1 MITIKTILFAPFYV
15 RCDWQ
20 NLMDDEDLPAMQS
33 RVDQRRPKIR
43 PPAKMADV
51 LSNLM
56 SKRGYGRVLST
67 NSLDDAWQK
76 VVGPRFAGDTRPGNI
91 KRGVLEVLVASS
103 AVLQELTFQKKQLLN
118 KIQTEAPDQ
127 KITDLRFKVGAI
139 R

>member
-1 MITIKTILFAPFYV
+1 MITIKTILSAPPYP
-15 RCDWQ
+15 RRDGQ
-20 NLMDDEDLPAMQS
+20 NLMDDDDLPAMQS

-56 SKRGYGRVLST
+56 SKRGYARVLST
-67 NSLDDAWQK
+67 SSLDDAWQK

-103 AVLQELTFQKKQLLN
+103 AVLQEFTFQKKQLLS